1 MGKTQEFK
9 YSDQLA
15 AVRRNK
21 HPLEVKVAEDNVL
34 LVGVSILNTKAQVG
48 DRP

>member
-15 AVRRNK
+15 VVRIGK
-21 HPLEVKVAEDNVL
+21 CPFEFKVAEGNVL
-34 LVGVSILNTKAQVG
+34 LAGVSILHTMA
-48 DRP
+48 